1 MLSLQNAKSNLSKE
15 RRRKKFT
22 TSRTKPK
29 FPDDTFDH
37 NSFKREMHGVFHNL
51 RGVAIAVRKN
61 KNISLGC
68 PQRRVK
74 IALSLRSLSLRLWGV
89 CKTKRTL
96 VYETKQKIHE
106 NVAEEV
112 NLSLGFE

>member
-1 MLSLQNAKSNLSKE
+1 MLTQFFSKNYLILSKYIFLFSCNVTNNRVSIAIFLHQRYSTEMLSLQNAKSNLSKE

-51 RGVAIAVRKN
+51 RGVAITVRK
-61 KNISLGC
+61 K
-68 PQRRVK
+68 
-74 IALSLRSLSLRLWGV
+74 
-89 CKTKRTL
+89 
-96 VYETKQKIHE
+96 
-106 NVAEEV
+106 
-112 NLSLGFE
+112 